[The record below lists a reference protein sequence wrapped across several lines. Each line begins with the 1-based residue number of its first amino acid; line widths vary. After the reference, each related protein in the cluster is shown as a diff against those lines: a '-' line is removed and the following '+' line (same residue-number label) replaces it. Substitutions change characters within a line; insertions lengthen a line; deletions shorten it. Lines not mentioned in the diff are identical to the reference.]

1 MSIPLAA
8 TSVHM
13 RNLTSPVCSEK
24 KIYISLNNGDQLGKE
39 RERERERARKSQNTL
54 KAFKLS
60 FLSCGRRSPW
70 RQTHEYSFTI
80 LLEPKII
87 IIIII
92 IIIIKISLHLLMM

>member
-39 RERERERARKSQNTL
+39 RERGRKTQNTL

-60 FLSCGRRSPW
+60 FRSCDRRSPW